1 MAQEKTFLEILASKI
16 ERRLREESPL
26 KQAENCDT
34 RENFRIQNLNM
45 SSWISQIPLGKYEF
59 APIKGSLLRSA
70 YLKNQAANVAKSSES
85 TMKPKETAI
94 EIPRLKHVL
103 SEEQSVAF
111 AYFLNWK
118 SGLRQ
123 DYTAVELKKIFRKL
137 ALQLH
142 PDRNLG
148 ASRFYLELKKN
159 YELLNSVFTA
169 QPF

>member
-1 MAQEKTFLEILASKI
+1 MAQEKSFLEILTSRI
-16 ERRLREESPL
+16 ERRLREESPV

-34 RENFRIQNLNM
+34 HENFSSMNPNM
-45 SSWISQIPLGKYEF
+45 STWISQIPLGKFEF
-59 APIKGSLLRSA
+59 APLKSHVLRST
-70 YLKNQAANVAKSSES
+70 YLKNQAASVAKHTASPS
-85 TMKPKETAI
+85 KPQETVI
-94 EIPRLKHVL
+94 EIPREKHVL

-123 DYTAVELKKIFRKL
+123 DYTALELKKIFRKL

-142 PDRNLG
+142 PDRNMG

-159 YELLNSVFTA
+159 YELLNSVFTK
-169 QPF
+169 

>member
-1 MAQEKTFLEILASKI
+1 MAQEKSFLEILTSKI

-34 RENFRIQNLNM
+34 HENFSSGDLNM
-45 SSWISQIPLGKYEF
+45 SSWISQIPLGKIEF
-59 APIKGSLLRSA
+59 APIKGHVLRST
-70 YLKNQAANVAKSSES
+70 YLKNQSESVAKSGASPS
-85 TMKPKETAI
+85 KPQEKVM
-94 EIPRLKHVL
+94 EIPREKHVL

-159 YELLNSVFTA
+159 YELLNSVFKK
-169 QPF
+169 

>member
-1 MAQEKTFLEILASKI
+1 MAQEKTFLEILTDKI

-26 KQAENCDT
+26 KKAQNCDT
-34 RENFRIQNLNM
+34 HENFSSQNPNM

-59 APIKGSLLRSA
+59 VPLKTHVLRST
-70 YLKNQAANVAKSSES
+70 YLKNQAHHKVKSTGFSSKTE
-85 TMKPKETAI
+85 ERVI
-94 EIPRLKHVL
+94 EIPRKKHVL

-123 DYTAVELKKIFRKL
+123 DYTEVELKKIFRKL

-159 YELLNSVFTA
+159 YELLNSVFKK
-169 QPF
+169 QD